1 MPKQWMDDL
10 KKNYEETKEV
20 EKELLAA
27 IKKAEDDKLAAKVAE
42 AKAMLKKGREFLQV
56 VEFGGG
62 VHNQKYSVMLLDEA
76 FGNFAD
82 AIDLLNE

>member
-1 MPKQWMDDL
+1 MENAKD
-10 KKNYEETKEV
+10 KKPL
-20 EKELLAA
+20 EKL
-27 IKKAEDDKLAAKVAE
+27 AE
-42 AKAMLKKGREFLQV
+42 AKTMLEKGREFLQI

>member
-1 MPKQWMDDL
+1 M
-10 KKNYEETKEV
+10 
-20 EKELLAA
+20 EKL
-27 IKKAEDDKLAAKVAE
+27 AE
-42 AKAMLKKGREFLQV
+42 AKTMLEKGREFLQI